1 MCSIQKRQN
10 KDKIKAEAEAEES
23 SKKLVKN
30 QSQIMEYDFIAVAA
44 SMKLDYFDHSRSRLE
59 IMAEI
64 QHYHEIV
71 MNRTVAHLPMICPSK
86 SRIQALY
93 NASVSIEQSLFPERA
108 NNHDLLEESFAKV
121 LKERQLC
128 HVDTETLFGIPEWD
142 AFFRTLFTGEK
153 GTQHDAAKSD

>member
-1 MCSIQKRQN
+1 MQTIIDNAERACVAYKE
-10 KDKIKAEAEAEES
+10 DKIKAEES

-71 MNRTVAHLPMICPSK
+71 MNRTVAHLPMI
-86 SRIQALY
+86 
-93 NASVSIEQSLFPERA
+93 
-108 NNHDLLEESFAKV
+108 
-121 LKERQLC
+121 
-128 HVDTETLFGIPEWD
+128 
-142 AFFRTLFTGEK
+142 
-153 GTQHDAAKSD
+153 